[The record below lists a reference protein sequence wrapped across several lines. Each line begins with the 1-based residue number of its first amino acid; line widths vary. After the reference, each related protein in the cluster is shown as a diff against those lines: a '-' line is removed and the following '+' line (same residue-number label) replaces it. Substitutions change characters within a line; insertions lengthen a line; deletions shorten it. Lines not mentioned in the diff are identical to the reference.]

1 MAGSARQ
8 GSAPAGGDRVTEPN
22 EADDL
27 LDARQFVS
35 LVGSAVRNPAL
46 QGTFDTLQLP
56 PGRKPAADLLQLA
69 QWFRGLP
76 EADRQMTARL
86 LAHAVDSALFGVM
99 CLLDGVRSVNPR
111 PGVSQRLWLHAE
123 LEHGRRR
130 LLNNPTGANPE
141 LHDRYKDAAAHAALP
156 E

>member
-1 MAGSARQ
+1 
-8 GSAPAGGDRVTEPN
+8 VTERN

-35 LVGSAVRNPAL
+35 LVISSVRNPAL
-46 QGTFDTLQLP
+46 QGTFDTLRQP
-56 PGRKPAADLLQLA
+56 PGRKPAAELLQLA
-69 QWFRGLP
+69 HWFRGLP
-76 EADRQMTARL
+76 EADRRMAARVV
-86 LAHAVDSALFGVM
+86 AFAVDSALFGVM
-99 CLLDGVRSVNPR
+99 CLLDGVRSANPR

-130 LLNNPTGANPE
+130 LLNDPSGANPE
-141 LHDRYKDAAAHAALP
+141 LHDLYKDAAADAGLP

>member
-1 MAGSARQ
+1 
-8 GSAPAGGDRVTEPN
+8 VTEPN

-35 LVGSAVRNPAL
+35 LVVSSVRNPAL
-46 QGTFDTLQLP
+46 QSTFDTLRHP
-56 PGRKPAADLLQLA
+56 PGREPAAELLQLA
-69 QWFRGLP
+69 HWFRGLP
-76 EADRQMTARL
+76 EADRRMAARVV
-86 LAHAVDSALFGVM
+86 AFAVDSALFGVM
-99 CLLDGVRSVNPR
+99 SLLDGVRSVNPR

-130 LLNNPTGANPE
+130 LLNDPNGANPE
-141 LHDRYKDAAAHAALP
+141 LHDLYKDAAADAGLP